1 MSKKA
6 THEEL
11 EQRGEELEKE
21 AVERKRVEETLRRER
36 NMLQELLAKIKV
48 LSEWYAEYVRTL

>member
-48 LSEWYAEYVRTL
+48 LSEWYAEYARTL